1 MVKTETRKKNER
13 EKKKRMLSSKN
24 EGGDVAMG
32 VGSPP

>member
-13 EKKKRMLSSKN
+13 KKKKKLSSMN